1 MAVTLYNT
9 LTKQVQPFAP
19 ADGKTVKMYACGP
32 TVYSYPH
39 IGNLRRYVVDD
50 VLVRNLQRH
59 WGVDRVVNITDVGHL
74 TDDEFDQGE
83 DKMVV
88 AARKEGKGPLDIAQR
103 YTQAFKED
111 LRALGCVEPTT
122 YAHATDHIA
131 DMQALAAELVEHG
144 NAYVV
149 DGNVYYDVA
158 SFKDYGK
165 LSGNTVAA
173 LKDRVRPEVKG
184 AEEAG
189 KKNPHDFALWIKA
202 PAGHILKWPSAW
214 GEGYPGWHIEC
225 AAMIRKHL
233 GDTIDLHTGGED
245 HIFPHH
251 EDEIAEVEP
260 LTGKPLSR
268 AWTHVRFLLVDG
280 KKMAKRDGNI
290 YRLVDLVDKGFSPL
304 AFRYLMLQS
313 HYGTQINF
321 TWDALAA
328 ASEGWKALQS
338 TYGKLRRPPASV
350 VEGAV
355 DPALSGELAKLSE
368 RFFTALDG
376 NLDTPGALA
385 VLSEVAGLANRTL
398 ATSEKAQATTGH
410 IAALL
415 QTFESFDEVLGVLL
429 PEDQQVRGEALA
441 TLTAALGDYLTAKQ
455 AKDFTKVDALRAE
468 LKTSGFSVQDQK
480 DGSVAWMHEQTGDA
494 GFLS

>member
-9 LTKQVQPFAP
+9 LTKQVEPFAP
-19 ADGKTVKMYACGP
+19 ANGKTVKMYACGP
-32 TVYSYPH
+32 TVYAYPH

-59 WGVDRVVNITDVGHL
+59 WDVDRVVNITDVGHL

-88 AARKEGKGPLDIAQR
+88 AARKEGKGPLDIAAH
-103 YTQAFKED
+103 YTKAFKED

-131 DMQALAAELVEHG
+131 DMQALTAELVQHG

-149 DGNVYYDVA
+149 DGNVYYDIS
-158 SFKDYGK
+158 SFAEYGK
-165 LSGNTVAA
+165 LSGNTLAA
-173 LKDRVRPEVKG
+173 LRERVRPEVKG
-184 AEEAG
+184 AEETG

-233 GDTIDLHTGGED
+233 GDSIDLHTGGED

-251 EDEIAEVEP
+251 EDEIAEVES

-268 AWTHVRFLLVDG
+268 SWMHVRFLLVDG
-280 KKMAKRDGNI
+280 KRMAKRDGNV
-290 YRLVDLVDKGFSPL
+290 YRLVDLVKKGFHPL
-304 AFRYLMLQS
+304 AFRYLVLQS

-321 TWDALAA
+321 TWDALEA
-328 ASEGWKALQS
+328 ASVGWKALQS
-338 TYGKLRRPPASV
+338 TFGKLLRPRASLV
-350 VEGAV
+350 DAGPRTDVRVKAEEFKVRFAAAVE
-355 DPALSGELAKLSE
+355 S
-368 RFFTALDG
+368 

-385 VLSEVAGLANRTL
+385 VVAELASFANGVL
-398 ATSEKAQATTGH
+398 DDAEATTGDVE
-410 IAALL
+410 ALRSAL
-415 QTFESFDEVLGVLL
+415 ASCDEVLGVLL
-429 PEDQQVRGEALA
+429 PESQRVHGEQLA
-441 TLTAALGDYLTAKQ
+441 TLVSSLKDYVAAKQ
-455 AKDFTKVDALRAE
+455 AKDFKKVDALRAE

-480 DGSVAWMHEQTGDA
+480 DGSVAWTFEQTGDA
-494 GFLS
+494 GLYAAR